1 MKKLFILTL
10 SVFFLFSCSSNKN
23 SENNKSS
30 ETSTEQEQTNDETP
44 LIGKV
49 KEVKFSKN
57 SADFLVMVE
66 CMVDEKIEPN
76 LFFTKLVDDEGLEC
90 AVELM
95 DSKQPLFNFK
105 TLYKGDKTSG
115 WLSFKYPNSKFKP
128 SKIVFTKVVSTEI
141 LCEIPIAE

>member
-10 SVFFLFSCSSNKN
+10 SVFFLFSCSSNKKN
-23 SENNKSS
+23 ENNKADDQ
-30 ETSTEQEQTNDETP
+30 TSTEEVNNDTP
-44 LIGKV
+44 LIGKI

-57 SADFLVMVE
+57 SADFLVVVE
-66 CMVDEKIEPN
+66 GVVDEKIEPN

-90 AVELM
+90 GVELM

-128 SKIVFTKVVSTEI
+128 SKIVFTKVVSNEI
-141 LCEIPIAE
+141 LCEIPVGE